1 MLSNTPCTPF
11 LDDSDEPYFVG
22 QESWEAFVKTETE
35 NLCSQAAPAPGVS
48 PMVFENPTEYPERM
62 IVEQENDC
70 DAYNQQRY
78 FRNSVDD
85 CKLKRS
91 GSYRLQI
98 AYNNLSETTQGSE
111 CQWQRSEQEEEAGS
125 VSTRD
130 SRFGEFNTFDND
142 GLSSATDGDV
152 FEEGVYDIETE
163 LTKMIIKMF
172 QERPD
177 EEKAYIEQIFPMLL
191 DSVKEAFI
199 QSQLP
204 MTEQIVAA
212 IVKQLLQSKL
222 ALMAEERDVLDCLTQ
237 DEMEETMY
245 ARPDEMI
252 TEEELA
258 TSNRKEKRAVKGNR
272 NGSSM
277 NHLNENYISNVF
289 QFAKRSYPEDKE
301 LQRIGSVRNVS
312 ASNFRK
318 IVGTKMTDGILA
330 RRAKARIAESGRE
343 LIGNVEYW
351 MRDGYFEQCADREK
365 YICHKKKA
373 LRDLAL
379 AGNY

>member
-1 MLSNTPCTPF
+1 
-11 LDDSDEPYFVG
+11 
-22 QESWEAFVKTETE
+22 
-35 NLCSQAAPAPGVS
+35 
-48 PMVFENPTEYPERM
+48 MVFENPTEYPERM
-62 IVEQENDC
+62 VVEQESDC
-70 DAYNQQRY
+70 TPYNQQGY
-78 FRNSVDD
+78 FRNFVDES
-85 CKLKRS
+85 KLRRS

-98 AYNNLSETTQGSE
+98 AYNNDLSETTQGSD

-130 SRFGEFNTFDND
+130 SRFGEFSNFDND
-142 GLSSATDGDV
+142 GLSMATDGDV
-152 FEEGVYDIETE
+152 FEEGVYDLETE
-163 LTKMIIKMF
+163 LTKKIIKVL

-177 EEKAYIEQIFPMLL
+177 EEKAYIEQIFPLL
-191 DSVKEAFI
+191 LNSVKEAFI

-212 IVKQLLQSKL
+212 IVMELLQSKL
-222 ALMAEERDVLDCLTQ
+222 AMMVEERDVFDCLTQ
-237 DEMEETMY
+237 DEMEDVMY
-245 ARPDEMI
+245 ERPDEKI

-258 TSNRKEKRAVKGNR
+258 VSNRKEKRAVKGNR
-272 NGSSM
+272 NGSNM
-277 NHLNENYISNVF
+277 NHLNENYVSNVF
-289 QFAKRSYPEDKE
+289 QFAKRIYPEDKE
-301 LQRIGSVRNVS
+301 LQRIGSARNVS
-312 ASNFRK
+312 ALNFRR
-318 IVGTKMTDGILA
+318 IVGTKVTDGIMA